1 MGKVL
6 TKARPYLVKY
16 PVMGGQSVKTYTTRP
31 EALQAFME
39 VYKRGKR
46 VQMYKLS
53 MPTDLEVGL
62 HSL

>member
-1 MGKVL
+1 MGRVL

-16 PVMGGQSVKTYTTRP
+16 PVPGGQSVKTYDTRP
-31 EALQAFME
+31 EAVQAFMA
-39 VYKRGKR
+39 VYKKGRR

-53 MPTDLEVGL
+53 MPTELEVGL